1 MNYNC
6 QENVYYLEEINIK
19 IFVFLQNSIV
29 IFFSIYTTVR
39 FDNFTELKQKRFKP
53 VKTPTFGAF

>member
-39 FDNFTELKQKRFKP
+39 FDNFTEKQKRFKP